1 MFGVLKMKKVIL
13 VISSILLA
21 ITIASPVFADD
32 TPNFD
37 TVSNNL
43 DGKIYN
49 TQKRFVK
56 LVINTEKSKS
66 KTNLETLSNY
76 IAEYN
81 KDEYMYFVFKKV
93 TYNKKSYLGFVATKH
108 TDKGLELAQKI
119 AIDQKAFTKSLDD
132 MEDAVIDSGYLEYY
146 KGKWINISRVGTGIK
161 RKTMLKNATP
171 VEFIKLDSNSPTFT
185 FTTRNGDDKTGY
197 NRFTYEYSNTTD
209 LNYQYQKREYASD
222 YIPVIQFGDNENTK
236 ANKEY
241 LELRDILSNATPEE
255 VNDNHLSEEKY
266 EHVMELRD
274 DYYKRISGRTIKK
287 EANNLE
293 VLKDYVFAPYP
304 PDDWEG

>member
-37 TVSNNL
+37 TVSNNF

-146 KGKWINISRVGTGIK
+146 KGKWINISRVGMGIK

>member
-1 MFGVLKMKKVIL
+1 MFGVLKMKKIIL
-13 VISSILLA
+13 VISSVLLA
-21 ITIASPVFADD
+21 MVIANPVFADD
-32 TPNFD
+32 IPNFD

-43 DGKIYN
+43 NGKIYN
-49 TQKRFVK
+49 TQERFTKV
-56 LVINTEKSKS
+56 VINTEKSKS
-66 KTNLETLSNY
+66 KTNLDTLSDY
-76 IAEYN
+76 IAKYN

-119 AIDQKAFTKSLDD
+119 AIDQKAFTKNLNNIEGS
-132 MEDAVIDSGYLEYY
+132 VVQSGYLEYY
-146 KGKWINISRVGTGIK
+146 KGKWINISSYDIGLK
-161 RKTMLKNATP
+161 RKIILKRATP
-171 VEFIKLDSNSPTFT
+171 VEFTKLDGNSPTFT
-185 FTTRNGDDKTGY
+185 LTRRSGGDKTGY
-197 NRFTYEYSNTTD
+197 DRFTYEYSNTTD

-222 YIPVIQFGDNENTK
+222 YIPVIQFGDKENTK

-255 VNDNHLSEEKY
+255 VNNNQLSKEKY

-274 DYYKRISGRTIKK
+274 DYYKRISGHTIKK
-287 EANNLE
+287 EPNNLE